1 LTPLLGKSS
10 KRFDKGG
17 RSLILIRR
25 QASRRRALRLIG
37 KRFSATTFVAIAVVA
52 LGVAGC
58 GGSGNSTS
66 TVTSTVTVPSNTAS
80 SSATNYVGTTS
91 QGLPVTIVATSNAVL
106 EFSFGWRANCADGQV
121 RSNSIRIGGA
131 PIRNGSFSF
140 DSVLE
145 TGGVAQ
151 VEGKIEGDT
160 ASGGLSRSKGTAFG
174 INCAV
179 SGVDWQAS
187 AGSG

>member
-1 LTPLLGKSS
+1 M
-10 KRFDKGG
+10 
-17 RSLILIRR
+17 
-25 QASRRRALRLIG
+25 RLIG
-37 KRFSATTFVAIAVVA
+37 RRCGATAFMALAIVV
-52 LGVAGC
+52 LGLAGC
-58 GGSGNSTS
+58 GGSDDSTS
-66 TVTSTVTVPSNTAS
+66 TVTSTVTVTSGTAS

-106 EFSFGWRANCADGQV
+106 EFSFGWRGRCADGQV

-131 PIRNGSFSF
+131 PIRDGSFTF

-151 VEGKIEGDT
+151 VKGAIEDDT
-160 ASGGLSRSKGTAFG
+160 ASGTLSRGKGTAFG
-174 INCAV
+174 IDCAV